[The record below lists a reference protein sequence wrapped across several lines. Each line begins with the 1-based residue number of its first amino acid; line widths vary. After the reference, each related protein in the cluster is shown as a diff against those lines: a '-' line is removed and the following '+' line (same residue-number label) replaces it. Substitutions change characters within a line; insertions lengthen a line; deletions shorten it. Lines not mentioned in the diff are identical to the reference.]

1 MNNITLCLI
10 YERKTYMR
18 IIVDSA
24 ADFTREELNQYN
36 ISCVSMQV
44 IFGQESINAAALSP
58 DTFWQR
64 LLSGEIAKTS
74 QPSPDAFLFEFEA
87 AQADGE
93 EIIYIGVSS
102 SISGTVQSATI
113 AASMLE
119 SDRIHIVDTLSGA
132 GGQKLLAL
140 HACRLRDEGNLSA
153 HEIAQELKA
162 LRSRIHLYAS
172 LDTLE
177 NLARSGR
184 ISKAAASI
192 GTLAQLKPL
201 VKITPDTDG
210 HVEVCG
216 KAIGRHR
223 AIDALIKLIDKQ
235 NIDERF
241 PVIPIYSYNRDNC
254 DALIKKLKAGGTTVN
269 EELCSALG
277 PTLATHIGPNAYG
290 LAFVAAE

>member
-1 MNNITLCLI
+1 
-10 YERKTYMR
+10 MR

-24 ADFTREELNQYN
+24 ADFTREELEQYN

-44 IFGQESINAAALSP
+44 IFGQESISAAALSA
-58 DTFWQR
+58 DHFWQR

-74 QPSPDAFLFEFEA
+74 QPSPDAFLFEFES

-93 EIIYIGVSS
+93 EVIYIGVSS
-102 SISGTVQSATI
+102 SISGTIQSATI

-119 SDRIHIVDTLSGA
+119 ADRIHIVDTLSAA

-140 HACRLRDEGNLSA
+140 HACRLRDEGHMSA
-153 HEIAQELKA
+153 REIAQALTA

-201 VKITPDTDG
+201 VKVTPDTDG

-223 AIDALIKLIDKQ
+223 AIDAIAKLIGRHS
-235 NIDERF
+235 IDERF
-241 PVIPIYSYNRDNC
+241 PILPIYAYAQDNC
-254 DALIKKLKAGGTTVN
+254 NALIKKLKADGIPAS
-269 EELCSALG
+269 EALCTALG

-290 LAFVAAE
+290 VAFVAAE

>member
-1 MNNITLCLI
+1 MHIIT
-10 YERKTYMR
+10 
-18 IIVDSA
+18 DSA
-24 ADFTREELNQYN
+24 ADFTREELIKYHVA
-36 ISCVSMQV
+36 CVHMQV
-44 IFGQESINAAALSP
+44 IFGEESTSAADLSSEI
-58 DTFWQR
+58 FWQR
-64 LLSGEIAKTS
+64 LLAGEIAKTS
-74 QPSPDAFLFEFEA
+74 QPAPDAFLTQFEDVSD
-87 AQADGE
+87 ADE

-102 SISGTVQSATI
+102 AISGTVQSATI

-119 SDRIHIVDTLSGA
+119 NEKIHIVDTLSGA
-132 GGQKLLAL
+132 SGQKLLVL
-140 HACRLRDEGNLSA
+140 HACRLRDEGQLSA
-153 HEIAQELKA
+153 KEIAEELNK

-192 GTLAQLKPL
+192 GTLAQLKPR

-223 AIDALIKLIDKQ
+223 AIDALIKLIGKQ
-235 NIDERF
+235 SIDERF
-241 PVIPIYSYNRDNC
+241 PIIPIYSYNQDNC
-254 DALIKKLKAGGTTVN
+254 DALIKKLKTGSMAVN
-269 EELCSALG
+269 EDLCSALG

>member
-1 MNNITLCLI
+1 
-10 YERKTYMR
+10 MR
-18 IIVDSA
+18 IVVDSA

-36 ISCVSMQV
+36 ISCVPMQV
-44 IFGQESINAAALSP
+44 IFGQESISAAALSP
-58 DTFWQR
+58 DHFWQR

-74 QPSPDAFLFEFEA
+74 QPSPDVFLFEFEE
-87 AQADGE
+87 AQACGE
-93 EIIYIGVSS
+93 EIVYIGVSS
-102 SISGTVQSATI
+102 SISGTIQSATI

-119 SDRIHIVDTLSGA
+119 QEKIHIVDTLTGA

-140 HACRLRDEGNLSA
+140 HACRLRDEGHLSA
-153 HEIAQELKA
+153 REIAQELKA

-184 ISKAAASI
+184 ISKAGASI
-192 GTLAQLKPL
+192 GTLAQFKPL

-223 AIDALIKLIDKQ
+223 AIDAIAKLVDKHS
-235 NIDERF
+235 IDERF
-241 PVIPIYSYNRDNC
+241 PVMPIYTYSADNC
-254 DALIKKLKAGGTTVN
+254 SALVKKLKANGIAVSD
-269 EELCSALG
+269 ELLSALG

-290 LAFVAAE
+290 IAFVAAE